1 MFNDL
6 KNSTKVLIVAA
17 GKGTRS
23 GLNFPKTLFK
33 IQGKTILQRI
43 LENSNS
49 IDSYQVVIAS
59 SSGKQKIQKHLKEIN
74 SSSEVLVQEKQI
86 GMGDAVLKFQDSQY
100 FKNTKNV
107 LLIWGDIPFVN
118 SDKLTKLINFHL
130 ENKNDFSLISHICK
144 NPYTKII
151 RDQNNKILKV
161 NETHNHESND
171 EISNERDI
179 GVFIF
184 NKELIFDYLARDFL
198 NKHNSV
204 SGEHGFLYIIEHL
217 IKDGHRVEA
226 YPIASD
232 AEAVSLNQISD
243 IQDYL

>member
-1 MFNDL
+1 MIF
-6 KNSTKVLIVAA
+6 
-17 GKGTRS
+17 
-23 GLNFPKTLFK
+23 
-33 IQGKTILQRI
+33 
-43 LENSNS
+43 
-49 IDSYQVVIAS
+49 
-59 SSGKQKIQKHLKEIN
+59 
-74 SSSEVLVQEKQI
+74 
-86 GMGDAVLKFQDSQY
+86 
-100 FKNTKNV
+100 
-107 LLIWGDIPFVN
+107 
-118 SDKLTKLINFHL
+118 
-130 ENKNDFSLISHICK
+130 LISHICK

-204 SGEHGFLYIIEHL
+204 SGEHGFFFYIIEHI